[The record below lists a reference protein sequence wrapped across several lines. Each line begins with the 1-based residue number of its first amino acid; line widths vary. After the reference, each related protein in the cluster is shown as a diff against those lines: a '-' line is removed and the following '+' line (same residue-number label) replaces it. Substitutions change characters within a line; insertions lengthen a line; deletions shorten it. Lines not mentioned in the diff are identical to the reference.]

1 MNNDQEIMNKYNK
14 DTVNENI
21 VCTNEYGF
29 LTDKFVTFPNI
40 FFNNL
45 KNKWYIIIEKYKTDT
60 KKYKK
65 NLKVHR
71 LVSYGIP
78 IPLKYTL
85 WKIFSKKYFLHDY
98 EILKNLKNENVHQ
111 IHVDVQRTFRN
122 HFLFC
127 KSYGRGQSELF
138 NILLAFSNFMPNIG
152 YCQGMSNFAAI
163 LLMYFPEEEAF
174 EMMVSI
180 IQKNKLDSLFDV
192 NLSKIKKINNIQIEL
207 FKFVIPDVLNHLI
220 QNNIDIS
227 IYAISW
233 YLTLFTRFEIQYVL
247 RFWDLFLFYDFS
259 IFLFITTSIVKFF
272 SSSILDLKG
281 ELLAIFMSKIDT
293 FELDIDYVINES
305 LKIYKK
311 YHCQNYKKKLD

>member
-21 VCTNEYGF
+21 ICTNEYGF

-78 IPLKYTL
+78 IPLKYT
-85 WKIFSKKYFLHDY
+85 
-98 EILKNLKNENVHQ
+98 
-111 IHVDVQRTFRN
+111 TFRN

-227 IYAISW
+227 IYAIS
-233 YLTLFTRFEIQYVL
+233 
-247 RFWDLFLFYDFS
+247 
-259 IFLFITTSIVKFF
+259 
-272 SSSILDLKG
+272 